1 MIIIQ
6 KDERNHRVEF
16 SIRVNFAIQ
25 RVMQPTFA
33 QMSFCSGLGSPQ
45 WFSLPTF
52 SGRSAD
58 EICSGLIA
66 AAGPIDVR
74 ARLVDIRVERVEN
87 VGKKRNGRVRGV
99 DVRKGKL
106 LAGDSGRKIAEVIDL
121 RRAIYQRGSRE
132 DGRGT
137 SASVCANTLVYVY
150 GSMPMCGEVERVKGG
165 EFSCDSQSVSTRGMR
180 TKTLKS

>member
-1 MIIIQ
+1 M
-6 KDERNHRVEF
+6 
-16 SIRVNFAIQ
+16 
-25 RVMQPTFA
+25 
-33 QMSFCSGLGSPQ
+33 
-45 WFSLPTF
+45 PTF
-52 SGRSAD
+52 SECSAD
-58 EICSGLIA
+58 EICSGFIA

-87 VGKKRNGRVRGV
+87 VGKNRNGRARGV

-137 SASVCANTLVYVY
+137 LASVV
-150 GSMPMCGEVERVKGG
+150 
-165 EFSCDSQSVSTRGMR
+165 RGYSLC
-180 TKTLKS
+180 TYTEPCLCVDKWEG

>member
-1 MIIIQ
+1 M
-6 KDERNHRVEF
+6 
-16 SIRVNFAIQ
+16 
-25 RVMQPTFA
+25 
-33 QMSFCSGLGSPQ
+33 
-45 WFSLPTF
+45 
-52 SGRSAD
+52 D
-58 EICSGLIA
+58 EICSGFIA

-87 VGKKRNGRVRGV
+87 VGKNRNGRARGV

-137 SASVCANTLVYVY
+137 LASVVREYSRVRIRIRDCVCVWISGKGKRGRVFVRFAKCTGQRN
-150 GSMPMCGEVERVKGG
+150 ENEDVEELEGREG
-165 EFSCDSQSVSTRGMR
+165 
-180 TKTLKS
+180 